1 MLRGLFW
8 SPTPGPSD
16 PVHQITSPP
25 SEVRVQ
31 GRIVAD
37 ARTLTDA
44 CSALI
49 SIDQLDQHHSDG
61 RIELLLRP
69 CERAPEQGWKV
80 EISGLL
86 RHPPPSP
93 HPTLEGS
100 RDRLQREQC
109 WSQIRAES
117 MVVLQQPWTPFADLR
132 RRIAR
137 RLQAV
142 AGQERGGLL
151 AALTV
156 GSAQVQLPAAV
167 RDAFR
172 VAGLSHT
179 LAASGFHLS
188 VLLGVARS
196 VGRRTKNL
204 QNPLAVSALAI
215 FLCLA
220 GAQASVVRAVLM
232 GSTTLLIRQTGERSR
247 AVGVLTFTLIVM
259 LAIHPAWARSIGFQ
273 FSAAATAGLILSAPA
288 LEHRI
293 SHLLPKRLNGLA
305 AAISIPLAALTW
317 TLPLQL
323 LHFGSTPL
331 YAVPANVLA
340 APLLTPL
347 TVLAMVSALLSLV
360 APLPVLTLL
369 VWPVQHLAGWLIG
382 LANLISSLPAAQ
394 ILTGHPH
401 PLVAL
406 LFLIALLPWVL
417 PQARRWRFL
426 LLPCAMVSVGFH
438 TSDQFSDELVAGHR
452 YGRHWLLA
460 RHNGRGAMVSSH
472 GDERSCLVARR
483 LSHVHGH
490 RHLDWVYVLNRI
502 PHNASDCWRQ
512 LAPSLHSNQS
522 GIRRVHPGQT
532 LLSPGLS
539 LALPSDKNGA
549 MELRAGNQRL
559 LLLPSI
565 QTLWNLQDQK
575 RDFSSRLQA
584 PMGLWVGFW
593 TTRSQRSWLSSLQEQ
608 GVFVIGLPEK
618 SEITAGRGSQK

>member
-8 SPTPGPSD
+8 CIPTPGPTD

-25 SEVRVQ
+25 SVVKVK

-37 ARTLTDA
+37 ARTLTDT
-44 CSALI
+44 CTALV
-49 SIDQLDQHHSDG
+49 SIDRLDEHHGDG

-69 CERAPEQGWKV
+69 CTNPPEKGWHV

-86 RHPPPSP
+86 RHPSPSP
-93 HPTLEGS
+93 HPSLEGS
-100 RDRLQREQC
+100 GDRLQRQQC
-109 WSQIRAES
+109 WSQINAKS
-117 MVVLQQPWTPFADLR
+117 MIVLQQPWTPFADLR
-132 RRIAR
+132 RHIAR

-167 RDAFR
+167 QDAFR

-196 VGRRTKNL
+196 VGRRTPNL
-204 QNPLAVSALAI
+204 QIPLTVSALAA

-220 GAQASVVRAVLM
+220 GPQASVVRAVLM

-247 AVGVLTFTLIVM
+247 ALGVLSLTLIVM

-273 FSAAATAGLILSAPA
+273 FSAAATAGLILSAPV
-288 LEHRI
+288 LDNRI
-293 SHLLPKRLNGLA
+293 KHLLPKRLQGLA

-331 YAVPANVLA
+331 YAIPANVLT

-360 APLPVLTLL
+360 APLPMLMVFL
-369 VWPVQHLAGWLIG
+369 WPVQHLAGWLIG
-382 LANLISSLPAAQ
+382 LATWISSLPGAQ

-401 PLVAL
+401 PLVAI
-406 LFLIALLPWVL
+406 LFLIALLPWVI
-417 PQARRWRFL
+417 PQTTRWRFL
-426 LLPCAMVSVGFH
+426 LLPCAVVAVGFH
-438 TSDQFSDELVAGHR
+438 TSDQFSDEVLAGHR

-472 GDERSCLVARR
+472 GDARSCRIARR
-483 LSHVHGH
+483 FAHTHGH
-490 RHLDWVYVLNRI
+490 RNLDWVYVLNGI
-502 PHNASDCWRQ
+502 PHDASQCWRE
-512 LAPSLHSNQS
+512 LARTLHSHQS
-522 GIRRVHPGQT
+522 GRQRVNPGQT

-539 LALPSDKNGA
+539 LALPNDAKGA
-549 MELRAGNQRL
+549 MELRAGNKRL
-559 LLLPSI
+559 LLLPSK
-565 QTLWNLQDQK
+565 QALWNLQDQG
-575 RDFSSRLQA
+575 FNPRLQT
-584 PMGLWVGFW
+584 PIGLWVGFW
-593 TTRSQRSWLSSLQEQ
+593 TTRSQRSWLSSLQQQ
-608 GVFVIGLPEK
+608 GVFVIGLPYK
-618 SEITAGRGSQK
+618 SRPPEG